1 MALDYVITSV
11 QDSRVEDPT
20 TQDVVNTYDVF
31 FSIPSKGYAAD
42 VQVLKGSPDV
52 VAAVKTAV
60 ETEVSRVEQIFALST
75 TTAPAA

>member
-1 MALDYVITSV
+1 VALEYQITSV
-11 QDSRVEDPT
+11 QDSQEEDPL

-31 FSIPSKGYAAD
+31 FAIPEKGYAAD
-42 VQVLKGSPDV
+42 VQVPKGSQDV

-60 ETEVSRVEQIFALST
+60 ETEVARVEQIFNLST